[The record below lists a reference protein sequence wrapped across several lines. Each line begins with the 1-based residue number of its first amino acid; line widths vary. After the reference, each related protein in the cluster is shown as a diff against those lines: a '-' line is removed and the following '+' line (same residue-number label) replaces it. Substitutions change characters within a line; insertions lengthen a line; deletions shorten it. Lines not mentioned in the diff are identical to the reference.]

1 MWSKWREQIDFDSSY
16 CPFPFICPIMYAIN
30 PAFLIFTPLS
40 SCLSPHMSCL
50 HTATSFFSV
59 CHVFL
64 CTSSVISLHPLS
76 FFFFNIIIPFI
87 GFCPSHFL
95 LCCERLACWKQV
107 TAGKVIRQDGCV
119 WKWMWLSVPM
129 TLGPSS
135 QNTSMTHLLSLS
147 ILNSAENTTAR
158 RARRARRA
166 REPR

>member
-1 MWSKWREQIDFDSSY
+1 MKRADPLWLFLLSLSFYLSHNVRHQPSLSNFYSALIL
-16 CPFPFICPIMYAIN
+16 FI
-30 PAFLIFTPLS
+30 
-40 SCLSPHMSCL
+40 PHMSCL

-64 CTSSVISLHPLS
+64 GTSSVISLHPLS
-76 FFFFNIIIPFI
+76 FFLSFNIIIPFI

-107 TAGKVIRQDGCV
+107 TVGKVIRQDGFV

-147 ILNSAENTTAR
+147 FLSSAENTTAR
-158 RARRARRA
+158 RAR
-166 REPR
+166 EPR

>member
-1 MWSKWREQIDFDSSY
+1 MKRADRLWLFLLSLSFYLSHNVGHQPSLPNFYSA
-16 CPFPFICPIMYAIN
+16 FILFIP
-30 PAFLIFTPLS
+30 
-40 SCLSPHMSCL
+40 PHVLPSHRHL
-50 HTATSFFSV
+50 LFFSV

-107 TAGKVIRQDGCV
+107 TVGKVIRQDGCV

-158 RARRARRA
+158 RARRAR
-166 REPR
+166 EPR

>member
-1 MWSKWREQIDFDSSY
+1 MKRADRLWLFLLSLSFYLSHNVRHQPSLSNFYST
-16 CPFPFICPIMYAIN
+16 FILFI
-30 PAFLIFTPLS
+30 
-40 SCLSPHMSCL
+40 PHMSCL

-64 CTSSVISLHPLS
+64 CTSSMISLHPLS

-107 TAGKVIRQDGCV
+107 TVGKVIRQDGCV

-129 TLGPSS
+129 TLGPLS

-147 ILNSAENTTAR
+147 ILNSAENTTAW
-158 RARRARRA
+158 RARRA

>member
-1 MWSKWREQIDFDSSY
+1 MKRADRLWL
-16 CPFPFICPIMYAIN
+16 
-30 PAFLIFTPLS
+30 FLLS
-40 SCLSPHMSCL
+40 
-50 HTATSFFSV
+50 
-59 CHVFL
+59 
-64 CTSSVISLHPLS
+64 LS
-76 FFFFNIIIPFI
+76 FYLSHNVRHQPSLPNFYSAFILFIPPHVLPSHRHLLFFLSVMFSSAPPLWSHSILFLSFFFNIIIPFI

-107 TAGKVIRQDGCV
+107 TVGKVIRQDGCV